1 MDMLITVGYVL
12 LGIVGLI
19 LAFYIGKFVLYCLI
33 VGIGLAVLAI
43 PFLLT
48 HISLLIS
55 SPKRFM
61 QEFLA
66 CAPCFGE
73 KLSEK
78 LYMERR
84 QKWLNSL
91 SDIDREAY
99 LEYEYNSFL
108 KSRKKR
114 KEEMDHE
121 SYMKNKYGKNWQEK
135 FF

>member
-1 MDMLITVGYVL
+1 MDMLITMGYVL

-19 LAFYIGKFVLYCLI
+19 LSFYIGKFTLYCLI
-33 VGIGLAVLAI
+33 DGIGLAVLAM

-48 HISLLIS
+48 HIALLIN

-78 LYMERR
+78 LYIERR

-91 SDIDREAY
+91 SDTDKEAY
-99 LEYEYNSFL
+99 LQYEYDSFL
-108 KSRKKR
+108 KESKEFERKR
-114 KEEMDHE
+114 RIRRMLEED
-121 SYMKNKYGKNWQEK
+121 N
-135 FF
+135 